1 MVEFRTNQTI
11 KISVESIDVDGQLC
25 YVIDTVASAPLTL
38 AVCVPP
44 PHWSFG
50 GELDDSLMLRID
62 CVE

>member
-25 YVIDTVASAPLTL
+25 YVIDTVESAPLTL

-44 PHWSFG
+44 THWSFG
-50 GELDDSLMLRID
+50 G
-62 CVE
+62 

>member
-25 YVIDTVASAPLTL
+25 YVIDTVESTPLTL

-44 PHWSFG
+44 THWSFG
-50 GELDDSLMLRID
+50 G
-62 CVE
+62 